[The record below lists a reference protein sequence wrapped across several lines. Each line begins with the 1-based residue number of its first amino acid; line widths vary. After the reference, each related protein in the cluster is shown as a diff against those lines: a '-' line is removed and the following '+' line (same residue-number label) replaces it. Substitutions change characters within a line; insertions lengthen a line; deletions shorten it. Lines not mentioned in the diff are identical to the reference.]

1 MKTTEYI
8 FHNQEHKGFYE
19 YYTSKCSSQDSHYK
33 ALFYCLGVDGNT
45 RNHVHEIY
53 DCSTGC
59 IKTGSLDA
67 PWQTSSSRKITRLAF
82 SLYTDGT
89 PSVMDFDYLDAQLDE
104 CSEYSVAEIMS
115 CGYLAYMLEAVRI
128 RYEEYL

>member
-59 IKTGSLDA
+59 IKN
-67 PWQTSSSRKITRLAF
+67 
-82 SLYTDGT
+82 
-89 PSVMDFDYLDAQLDE
+89 YLDAQLDE